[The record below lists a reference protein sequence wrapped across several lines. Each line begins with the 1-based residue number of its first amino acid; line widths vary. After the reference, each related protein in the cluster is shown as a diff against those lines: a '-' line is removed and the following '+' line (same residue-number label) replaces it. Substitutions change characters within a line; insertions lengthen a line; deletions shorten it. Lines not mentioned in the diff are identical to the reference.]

1 MDDLDRLTLQAEIS
15 NWKSCLLDPVTTN
28 SERRVLHKLIADAE
42 KALKT
47 DELPRYKKLKIDEV
61 KHDT

>member
-1 MDDLDRLTLQAEIS
+1 MTDDLDRLTLQAEIS

-28 SERRVLHKLIADAE
+28 GERRVLQKLIADAE

-47 DELPRYKKLKIDEV
+47 GEPVKYKKLKIIEL
-61 KHDT
+61 